1 MVTKYNVLGNN
12 GSLKEGLALSASS
25 FLAGVCIS
33 IGCIVN
39 LMVGGG
45 IPGAILF
52 TFGLITVV
60 HYRYALYT
68 GTAGFVESWKDIL
81 ILFWWIFCGNFV
93 GCWITAEIS
102 SYAIP
107 ELVEKANHIMELRS
121 QVDIWQAMIR
131 GVFCG
136 FLMTTAVKF
145 AREDKWLPLLFA
157 VPVFI
162 LAGFY
167 HSIAD
172 AFYFECSDYS
182 NSFVIT
188 QIHINYLMIVLGN
201 FIGCNLYRL
210 KFIDK

>member
-1 MVTKYNVLGNN
+1 MIKTDTNKECFNL
-12 GSLKEGLALSASS
+12 SLSS
-25 FLAGVCIS
+25 ILAGLCIS

-45 IPGAILF
+45 PLGAVLF

-60 HYRYALYT
+60 HYKYALYT
-68 GTAGFVESWKDIL
+68 GTAGFVENIPDIGK
-81 ILFWWIFCGNFV
+81 LFWFIFFNNFL
-93 GCWITAEIS
+93 GCALTAIVAT
-102 SYAIP
+102 YAMP
-107 ELVEKANHIMELRS
+107 ELVDKSNLIIESRA
-121 QVDIWQAMIR
+121 QVDIWQALIR

-145 AREDKWLPLLFA
+145 ARENKWLPLLFA

-172 AFYFECSDYS
+172 AFYVCAS
-182 NSFVIT
+182 N
-188 QIHINYLMIVLGN
+188 IHSPQVGYNYFMIVLGN

-210 KFIDK
+210 KFIET